1 MILETTFRRLACVVL
16 AIAAIGVA
24 TVPADAQTPPPAPVT
39 ATSTPPVSA
48 TDNARLP
55 PPAVGDYRSPSQR
68 PEVGLM
74 ATDAELL
81 HALTPTR
88 GNVSIPD
95 QKSATLIQ
103 PGGRDWR
110 QTVKGP
116 IRIAGSWLILGMC
129 CLLIAFYLL
138 RGKIMVD
145 GGLSGRTVER
155 FNGAER
161 FVHWMTAGAF
171 VVLALSGLNITYG
184 RYVLL
189 PLLGPEAFT
198 GLSTVLKYAHNY
210 LSFAFMLGVVLMF
223 VMWVRHNIPSKL
235 DLQWLAV
242 GGGLFSK
249 GVHPP
254 ADKFNAGQKLIFWSV
269 ITGGVALSITGIC
282 LLFPFQFGD
291 VASMQT
297 MQVIHSIVGILL
309 TAIVIAHI
317 YIGSLGM
324 EHAFDAM
331 GTGQVDENWAKEH
344 HGVWLAKVKGQAMP
358 VYKMGHD

>member
-1 MILETTFRRLACVVL
+1 MMFKTTFRRLACTVL
-16 AIAAIGVA
+16 AVAAIGTA
-24 TVPADAQTPPPAPVT
+24 TLPADAQTPPPAPVT

-48 TDNARLP
+48 TDNARLL

-116 IRIAGSWLILGMC
+116 IRIAGSWVILGMC

-145 GGLSGRTVER
+145 SGLSGRTVER

-189 PLLGPEAFT
+189 PLLGPDVFAN
-198 GLSTVLKYAHNY
+198 LSTVLKYAHNY
-210 LSFAFMLGVVLMF
+210 LSFAFMLGVLLMF
-223 VMWVRHNIPSKL
+223 VMWVRHNIPSKI

-269 ITGGVALSITGIC
+269 VAGGTALSITGIW

-324 EHAFDAM
+324 ENAFDAM

-344 HGVWLAKVKGQAMP
+344 HGVWLAKMKGQAMP

>member
-1 MILETTFRRLACVVL
+1 MTLAKKFRTLALAACAFGLFVAGQ
-16 AIAAIGVA
+16 AIAQA
-24 TVPADAQTPPPAPVT
+24 PAPAPVN
-39 ATSTPPVSA
+39 ASSTPPVSSA
-48 TDNARLP
+48 DNARLM
-55 PPAVGDYRSPSQR
+55 PPAVGVYQSPSQR
-68 PEVGLM
+68 PEAGLM
-74 ATDAELL
+74 ANDTELL
-81 HALTPTR
+81 RALAPTR
-88 GNVSIPD
+88 GWVSIPD
-95 QKSATLIQ
+95 QTAATLIQ
-103 PGGRDWR
+103 PAGRDWR

-116 IRIAGSWLILGMC
+116 IRVWGSWLILGMC

-138 RGKIMVD
+138 RGKIMID
-145 GGLSGRTVER
+145 SGLSGRTIER

-171 VVLALSGLNITYG
+171 VVLAISGLNITYG
-184 RYVLL
+184 RYLLL
-189 PLLGPEAFT
+189 PLLGPDAFT
-198 GLSTVLKYAHNY
+198 GLSVFLKYAHNY
-210 LSFAFMLGVVLMF
+210 LSFAFMLGIVLMF

-254 ADKFNAGQKLIFWSV
+254 ADKFNAGQKLVFWSV
-269 ITGGVALSITGIC
+269 VVGGAALSFTGIW

-291 VASMQT
+291 VASMQL
-297 MQVIHSIVGILL
+297 MQVIHAIVGLVL

-324 EHAFDAM
+324 EQAFDAM

-358 VYKMGHD
+358 TYKMGHD